1 MKKIIFLVLAAM
13 FCVSVSAHEQT
24 KSFQQQ
30 FGTSLVQTTTPPTA
44 MYIANNGGIITFIF
58 KVFRK
63 VGQVLHST
71 VSDTPEG
78 EEENTTTGN

>member
-1 MKKIIFLVLAAM
+1 MKKIVFLVLAAM
-13 FCVSVSAHEQT
+13 FCISVSAHEQT

-30 FGTSLVQTTTPPTA
+30 FGTSLVQNTTSHTS
-44 MYIANNGGIITFIF
+44 MYTANNGGLMQFIF

-71 VSDTPEG
+71 VNDTPS
-78 EEENTTTGN
+78 EEENTEN